1 MGMIF
6 EWRVRSGSWEHEEG
20 WKMTRRLGTIVSVLV
35 FMHSF
40 QGMEASPK
48 SLISRRLTGRQ
59 GSLSRR
65 LFKGS

>member
-40 QGMEASPK
+40 QGMEACAQIVDFEKVERDARDP
-48 SLISRRLTGRQ
+48 
-59 GSLSRR
+59 
-65 LFKGS
+65 